1 MKAKA
6 LLSLVVLAVLVLALG
21 TACNR
26 ASQGTRS
33 DAQVA
38 SDVQS
43 KIFTDPNVQSRQISV
58 QSANGVVTLSGY
70 VNSEAE
76 RSAAASAA
84 AQVDGV
90 KTVVNNL
97 QTQQAQAQQPATEQQ
112 EPAQEAKSQP
122 ATETRPAKKSAMR
135 EHHASTQ
142 RESGSSSTSAS
153 SSGSSKSGS
162 DTTIL
167 STNATPAP
175 STPPPPPA
183 PKKVTIP
190 SGTNLSIRLVDSLDS
205 ERNQVGDQF
214 RATLNAPIV
223 VDDEVIVPQDADI
236 QGRVVDVK
244 SAGRYAGASNLT
256 LELTSLSFNGKT
268 YNLSTNQWTRG
279 AQGRGKSTAG
289 KIGGGAALGA
299 IIGGL
304 AGGGKGAAIGAT
316 VGAGAGT
323 GVATVGK
330 GNQIKLNSEA
340 LLSFN
345 LQAPLTVTASPN
357 AGRNRQPMNQ

>member
-6 LLSLVVLAVLVLALG
+6 YLSLVVMAVLILILG

-26 ASQGTRS
+26 ASQSTRS

-43 KIFTDPNVQSRQISV
+43 KLFTDPNVQSKQITV
-58 QSANGVVTLSGY
+58 QSSNGVVTLSGN
-70 VNSEAE
+70 VGSEAE
-76 RSAAASAA
+76 RTAAANDA
-84 AQVDGV
+84 AQVEGV
-90 KTVVNNL
+90 KTVINNL
-97 QTQQAQAQQPATEQQ
+97 QAQQAQAPAEQTTE
-112 EPAQEAKSQP
+112 EASSQP
-122 ATETRPAKKSAMR
+122 AAETRPATKSATR
-135 EHHASTQ
+135 EHRAVQHKTTAS
-142 RESGSSSTSAS
+142 RSSNSSIGSSDSGSNILTS
-153 SSGSSKSGS
+153 
-162 DTTIL
+162 
-167 STNATPAP
+167 NAAPAP
-175 STPPPPPA
+175 TTPPPPPA

-190 SGTNLSIRLVDSLDS
+190 SGTALSIRLVDNLDS
-205 ERNQVGDQF
+205 EKNQVGDQF
-214 RATLNAPIV
+214 RATLNTPIV
-223 VDDEVIVPQDADI
+223 VDDEVVVPQDADI

-244 SAGRYAGASNLT
+244 AAGRYAGASNLT

-268 YNLSTNQWTRG
+268 YNLSTNQWTRSH
-279 AQGRGKSTAG
+279 QGRGKATAG

-330 GNQIKLNSEA
+330 GEQITLGSEA

-345 LQAPLTVTASPN
+345 LQAPLTVTASGN
-357 AGRNRQPMNQ
+357 AGRNRQPLNQ

>member
-1 MKAKA
+1 MKSKL
-6 LLSLVVLAVLVLALG
+6 LLSLVVIAVLVLMIG
-21 TACNR
+21 TACNK

-70 VNSEAE
+70 VNSETE
-76 RSAAASAA
+76 RAAAANAA
-84 AQVDGV
+84 AGVEGV

-97 QTQQAQAQQPATEQQ
+97 QTQQAQAPAEQPVQQAEGDQPATQ
-112 EPAQEAKSQP
+112 
-122 ATETRPAKKSAMR
+122 TRPAVKPRMR
-135 EHHASTQ
+135 EHRPSAQAST
-142 RESGSSSTSAS
+142 SSNPEPVAA
-153 SSGSSKSGS
+153 
-162 DTTIL
+162 
-167 STNATPAP
+167 NNVAP
-175 STPPPPPA
+175 VNTPPPPPA
-183 PKKVTIP
+183 PPKKVTIP
-190 SGTNLSIRLVDSLDS
+190 VGTNLSVRLIDSVDS

-214 RATLNAPIV
+214 RATLNAPV
-223 VDDEVIVPQDADI
+223 VIDDEVVIPQDADV

-244 SAGRYAGASNLT
+244 SAGRYAGESNLE

-268 YNLSTNQWTRG
+268 YNLSTDKWARHQT
-279 AQGRGKSTAG
+279 GRGKSTAG

-323 GVATVGK
+323 GVASVGK
-330 GNQIKLNSEA
+330 GQQIKLGSEA
-340 LLSFN
+340 LLSFT
-345 LQAPLTVTASPN
+345 LQAPLTVTPSLTT
-357 AGRNRQPMNQ
+357 GRPRTGLNQ

>member
-6 LLSLVVLAVLVLALG
+6 ILFLVVLAVLVLALG
-21 TACNR
+21 TACNK
-26 ASQGTRS
+26 ASQATRS

-58 QSANGVVTLSGY
+58 QSANGVVTLSGN

-76 RSAAASAA
+76 RAAAASAA
-84 AQVDGV
+84 AGVDGV

-97 QTQQAQAQQPATEQQ
+97 ETQQAQAQPAPQPAE
-112 EPAQEAKSQP
+112 EAQTQP
-122 ATETRPAKKSAMR
+122 ATETRPREKPAMR
-135 EHHASTQ
+135 EHRPSAQ
-142 RESGSSSTSAS
+142 RNRNLSRDESTSTS
-153 SSGSSKSGS
+153 NSGMNSG
-162 DTTIL
+162 
-167 STNATPAP
+167 NATSTMASNAAPAP
-175 STPPPPPA
+175 IVPPAPPA

-190 SGTNLSIRLVDSLDS
+190 SGTNLSVRLVDALDS

-223 VDDEVIVPQDADI
+223 IDDEVIVPQDADV

-268 YNLSTNQWTRG
+268 YNLSTNQWTRA

-345 LQAPLTVTASPN
+345 LQSPLTVTAS
-357 AGRNRQPMNQ
+357 AERNRSKQPMNQ

>member
-1 MKAKA
+1 MKAKS
-6 LLSLVVLAVLVLALG
+6 LLILVVLAVLVLALG
-21 TACNR
+21 TACNK
-26 ASQGTRS
+26 ATQGTRS

-58 QSANGVVTLSGY
+58 QSSNGVVTLSGY
-70 VNSEAE
+70 VNSDAE
-76 RSAAASAA
+76 RMAAANAA

-97 QTQQAQAQQPATEQQ
+97 ETQQAQA
-112 EPAQEAKSQP
+112 PAQPTEEAAAQP
-122 ATETRPAKKSAMR
+122 ATETRPAPRAIERERRSSPRRTQSEGSYSAPSR
-135 EHHASTQ
+135 APASDV
-142 RESGSSSTSAS
+142 GSSTLASA
-153 SSGSSKSGS
+153 
-162 DTTIL
+162 
-167 STNATPAP
+167 AAPAP
-175 STPPPPPA
+175 AAPPA

-214 RATLNAPIV
+214 RATLNAPVMI
-223 VDDEVIVPQDADI
+223 DDEVVVPQDADI

-244 SAGRYAGASNLT
+244 AAGRYAGESNLT

-268 YNLSTNQWTRG
+268 YHLSTNQWTRS
-279 AQGRGKSTAG
+279 AKGRGKSTAG

-330 GNQIKLNSEA
+330 GTQIKLNSEA

-345 LQAPLTVTASPN
+345 LEAPVTVTTNPN
-357 AGRNRQPMNQ
+357 AGRNRQPLNQ

>member
-21 TACNR
+21 TACNK
-26 ASQGTRS
+26 ASQATRS

-38 SDVQS
+38 GDVQS

-76 RSAAASAA
+76 RAAAANAA
-84 AQVDGV
+84 AGIDGV

-97 QTQQAQAQQPATEQQ
+97 QTQQAQAQPAQQPAE
-112 EPAQEAKSQP
+112 EAKTQP
-122 ATETRPAKKSAMR
+122 ATETRPAVRPAMR
-135 EHHASTQ
+135 EHRPTPRRNSD
-142 RESGSSSTSAS
+142 ESSSAS
-153 SSGSSKSGS
+153 SGGSTSN
-162 DTTIL
+162 
-167 STNATPAP
+167 NATSTTASNIAPAP

-183 PKKVTIP
+183 PKKVEVP
-190 SGTNLSIRLVDSLDS
+190 AGTSLSIRLVDGLDS

-223 VDDEVIVPQDADI
+223 IGDEVIIPQDADV

-256 LELTSLSFNGKT
+256 LELTTLSFNGKT
-268 YNLSTNQWTRG
+268 YNLSTNQWTRA

-345 LQAPLTVTASPN
+345 LQAPLTVTAS
-357 AGRNRQPMNQ
+357 AERNRSHQPMNP